1 MSKNSLLRKAEK
13 SSPDSTGSS
22 RGPGCGDNWFK
33 LAMYWDTLGPRWP
46 LYADMGDSVV
56 SRKMTGGR
64 IDDGS
69 DVVGKWSPGGEFRGA
84 AMAVLRSG
92 SRVSA
97 LASIQM
103 FD

>member
-1 MSKNSLLRKAEK
+1 
-13 SSPDSTGSS
+13 
-22 RGPGCGDNWFK
+22 
-33 LAMYWDTLGPRWP
+33 
-46 LYADMGDSVV
+46 MGDSVV